1 MAAPARLVVGRV
13 LRPHGVR
20 GEVAVEVLSD
30 AAERF
35 SPGAK
40 LAAGDPEAPDALR
53 DLEVTA
59 ARLHQGRM
67 LLRLAGLSS
76 RDAVEPLRGQLLSI
90 PVEDARG
97 LGSDEYWAHQLVG
110 LRVVDSDGRERGVV
124 ADVLP
129 GAAHDLLEVRRL
141 DGGAALVPAVAAL
154 VTVELEA
161 GRVVVQALPGLL
173 EEDA

>member
-1 MAAPARLVVGRV
+1 VAAPARLVVGRV

-20 GEVAVEVLSD
+20 GEVSVEILSD

-40 LAAGDPEAPDALR
+40 LAAGDPDQPSTLRELQVEAS
-53 DLEVTA
+53 
-59 ARLHQGRM
+59 RLHQGRM
-67 LLRLAGLSS
+67 LLRFAGVGD
-76 RDAVEPLRGQLLSI
+76 RDAVEPLRGQWLSI
-90 PVEDARG
+90 PLEDARD
-97 LGSDEYWAHQLVG
+97 LAPDEYWPHQLVG

-129 GAAHDLLEVRRL
+129 GAANDLLAVRRG
-141 DGGAALVPAVAAL
+141 DGRQALVPAVAAL

-161 GRVVVQALPGLL
+161 GRVLVRALPGLFE
-173 EEDA
+173 EED